1 MLTALGREHE
11 IAMHVRAALRN
22 GLTAAEIGEVLLHT
36 AVYAGVPAANRAFAI
51 ADEVLG
57 QGEPLSETVAPA
69 GNFVQSLSRGLAVM
83 RALNSREPMTL
94 SEVARASELTRAS
107 ARRFVLTLEE
117 LGYVQQAGGRFAL
130 TPRVL
135 ELGFAYLSALG
146 LPEVAQP
153 HMERLVERV
162 RESSSV
168 SVLDGESVVY
178 VARVPTQRIMNVV
191 INVGTRF
198 PAYATSMGR
207 VLLSGL
213 EGDECAELLDRIE
226 LVPLA
231 QDTITTRTQLEYE
244 LDGYEPRAM
253 RSSTRSS
260 SPGCAPSPRR
270 SAIDRTGGRGDQPGR
285 AGGAAQRRGD
295 QESLLAPLLE
305 AAAAIER
312 DLGANGSPR

>member
-1 MLTALGREHE
+1 
-11 IAMHVRAALRN
+11 V
-22 GLTAAEIGEVLLHT
+22 
-36 AVYAGVPAANRAFAI
+36 
-51 ADEVLG
+51 
-57 QGEPLSETVAPA
+57 SETAAPA
-69 GNFVQSLSRGLAVM
+69 GHFVQSLSRGLSVI
-83 RALNSREPMTL
+83 RALSGPDPMTL
-94 SEVARASELTRAS
+94 SDVARASELSRAS

-117 LGYVQQAGGRFAL
+117 LGYVQQSAGRFAL

-178 VARVPTQRIMNVV
+178 VARVPTRRIMNVV

-213 EGDECAELLDRIE
+213 DSQERAELLDQIE

-231 QDTITTRTQLEYE
+231 HDTITTRTQLELE
-244 LDGYEPRAM
+244 LERVQAQGYAIVDQELESGL
-253 RSSTRSS
+253 RSVA
-260 SPGCAPSPRR
+260 APIR
-270 SAIDRTGGRGDQPGR
+270 D
-285 AGGAAQRRGD
+285 RRGCTIAAINLAV
-295 QESLLAPLLE
+295 QAGRVSVEEIRRVLLGPLLDT
-305 AAAAIER
+305 AAAIER
-312 DLGANGSPR
+312 DLGAGGSPR

>member
-1 MLTALGREHE
+1 MS
-11 IAMHVRAALRN
+11 
-22 GLTAAEIGEVLLHT
+22 
-36 AVYAGVPAANRAFAI
+36 
-51 ADEVLG
+51 D
-57 QGEPLSETVAPA
+57 TVAPP

-117 LGYVQQAGGRFAL
+117 LGYVAQAGGRFAL

-153 HMERLVERV
+153 HMERLVEQV
-162 RESSSV
+162 HESSSV

-178 VARVPTQRIMNVV
+178 VARVPTRRIMNVV

-207 VLLSGL
+207 VLLAGL
-213 EGDECAELLDRIE
+213 DRQDCAALLDRIE

-231 QDTITTRTQLEYE
+231 HDTITTRGQLESE
-244 LDGYEPRAM
+244 LERVRAQGY
-253 RSSTRSS
+253 
-260 SPGCAPSPRR
+260 
-270 SAIDRTGGRGDQPGR
+270 AIV
-285 AGGAAQRRGD
+285 D
-295 QESLLAPLLE
+295 QELESGLRSVAAPIRDRRQGVLAAINLAVQASRVSVAEIRRLLLAPLLE
-305 AAAAIER
+305 TAAAIER
-312 DLGANGSPR
+312 DLGSNASLQ